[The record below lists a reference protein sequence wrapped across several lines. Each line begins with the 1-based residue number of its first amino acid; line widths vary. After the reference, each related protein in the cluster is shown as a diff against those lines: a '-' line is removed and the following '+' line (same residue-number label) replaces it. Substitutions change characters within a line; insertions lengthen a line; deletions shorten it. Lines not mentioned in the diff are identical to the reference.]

1 MAPGSPDGPP
11 GGTVLGMH
19 RSLSYAT
26 TSRDGTGEGNLVVRR
41 GRPADIHA
49 LADLAALDSTRPL
62 TGRTVVAELD
72 GRVVAAI
79 SLHDGRVVADPFV
92 PTADLVEMLR
102 VHAAGARSGNGRARR
117 RWLPVPARQPLTPRI
132 A

>member
-1 MAPGSPDGPP
+1 MN
-11 GGTVLGMH
+11 

-41 GRPADIHA
+41 GHPADIDA

-62 TGRTVVAELD
+62 SGRVIVAELD

-92 PTADLVEMLR
+92 PTADLVEMLH
-102 VHAAGARSGNGRARR
+102 VQAAGGRSAGRSRR
-117 RWLPVPARQPLTPRI
+117 RWLPLPPRQQLTPRLV
-132 A
+132 

>member
-1 MAPGSPDGPP
+1 MN
-11 GGTVLGMH
+11 

-41 GRPADIHA
+41 GHPADIDA

-62 TGRTVVAELD
+62 SGRVIVAELD
-72 GRVVAAI
+72 GNVVAAI

-92 PTADLVEMLR
+92 PTADLVDILR
-102 VHAAGARSGNGRARR
+102 VQAAGGRSTGRSRR
-117 RWLPVPARQPLTPRI
+117 RWLPLPPRQQLTPRLV
-132 A
+132 